1 MSRRSIRRIA
11 ILVLGLLAF
20 AQAGMTLAECSMD
33 RGSMAQAMTMPA
45 DEPCDCCPTEGA
57 SVTAVCVAHC
67 TADLQLTGAAPDI
80 AATPAVQGSAALPIA
95 RFRSEPVLAYLPPG
109 TLPRRILLHSFQV

>member
-1 MSRRSIRRIA
+1 MSRRFSRRIA

-20 AQAGMTLAECSMD
+20 AQAGMTSAACSMD

-45 DEPCDCCPTEGA
+45 DEPCDGCATEGA
-57 SVTAVCVAHC
+57 SVTAMCVAHC

-80 AATPAVQGSAALPIA
+80 AAAPTVQGSAALPIA
-95 RFRSEPVLAYLPPG
+95 HFRSQPVVAHLPPG
-109 TLPRRILLHSFQV
+109 PLPRRILLHSFQV